1 MIHILGL
8 SLLLILSSVTKNK
21 EQTFCF
27 YIGSLLLFIMAVIRF
42 GMGIDYWGYYS
53 MFTIAPSAIHAI
65 QPIQFLTT
73 EPTFLI
79 IAALIK
85 QFNLNFQLLIAIYSG
100 LSFFFVYKTIK
111 RFSCNRMFS
120 LFIFFSNYYLVYTT
134 NAMRQAVAIGIFI
147 YAFFVYIEDFS
158 IIKYLV
164 MIFLAALFHY
174 SAIVLLV
181 IPFILK
187 LPNFLFLKFSS
198 FYFLSFLFIL
208 IGCSVPLILLKFI
221 VRFVPRYSYYVTFS
235 INYLTVAFRFF
246 ITLLVLLLYH
256 NSKNRVD
263 KIIVNS
269 IVIYVFGGYLFFML
283 SSISIFSRLVEYCF
297 TLEIIFLPF
306 LIFDKKKYSIENKL
320 YKFIFYCVF
329 SFLCLK
335 DIRFFISVGG
345 FNSNKL
351 YDYPCVTIFNK
362 DSYEK
367 YRKIPLINNEDV
379 L

>member
-147 YAFFVYIEDFS
+147 YAFFFYLENNLLR
-158 IIKYLV
+158 KYL
-164 MIFLAALFHY
+164 FLIVLATLFHY
-174 SAIVLLV
+174 SAVVLFLV
-181 IPFILK
+181 PLALK
-187 LPNFLFLKFSS
+187 LPKFLFLKFSTLCFFS
-198 FYFLSFLFIL
+198 FFCIL
-208 IGCSVPLILLKFI
+208 IGFYAPAVLLQFVAKF
-221 VRFVPRYSYYVTFS
+221 FPRYDYYTTFS
-235 INYLTVAFRFF
+235 INYLTILFRLF
-246 ITLLVLLLYH
+246 IMLLILLLYH
-256 NSKNRVD
+256 SSKQSDRFIVD
-263 KIIVNS
+263 SLV
-269 IVIYVFGGYLFFML
+269 VYFFGGYLFFML
-283 SSISIFSRLVEYCF
+283 ASISIFSRLVEYYF
-297 TLEIIFLPF
+297 SLEIIFLPF
-306 LIFDKKKYSIENKL
+306 LLFHKKKYLIENKL
-320 YKFIFYCVF
+320 YKLIFCCLF

-335 DIRFFISVGG
+335 DIQFFISEGD
-345 FNSNKL
+345 FKSNRL
-351 YDYPCVTIFNK
+351 YDYPCITVFNK
-362 DSYEK
+362 DTYEK
-367 YRKIPLINNEDV
+367 YRDIPLME
-379 L
+379 